1 MPRKGSNKEESVQ
14 ETEKTEENIEQTE
27 EIPEVQEEIVEK
39 IVEKP
44 LDLADKSPEEL
55 AELEA
60 NIKSQ
65 GIKNHLKAESQRIK
79 DISCPK
85 CGKNLG
91 LKPEDYLKLG
101 NLPES
106 IECKECG
113 ILVRVYVNYQEDPS
127 ISTADILVKNAG
139 YVWINQLPSTWEDK
153 HALKWVEQEVKK
165 LMNNQSSLSPDN
177 QKMLRVQMVTLKKQR
192 LIK

>member
-1 MPRKGSNKEESVQ
+1 MPRKGSNKEESVP
-14 ETEKTEENIEQTE
+14 ETEKTEET
-27 EIPEVQEEIVEK
+27 PEVQEKIKEV

-55 AELEA
+55 VELEA

-153 HALKWVEQEVKK
+153 HALKWVKQEVEK
-165 LMNNQSSLSPDN
+165 LMKNQSSLSPDN
-177 QKMLRVQMVTLKKQR
+177 QKLLRVQMVTLKKQKI
-192 LIK
+192 IK

>member
-1 MPRKGSNKEESVQ
+1 MPRKGSNKEESVP

-27 EIPEVQEEIVEK
+27 ETPEVQEKIKEV

-44 LDLADKSPEEL
+44 LDLAEKTPEEL

-60 NIKSQ
+60 NIKNQ
-65 GIKNHLKAESQRIK
+65 ETKNHLKAESQRIK

-106 IECKECG
+106 IECKECE
-113 ILVRVYVNYQEDPS
+113 IIVRVYVNYQEDPS

-139 YVWINQLPSTWEDK
+139 FVWINQLPSTWEDK
-153 HALKWVEQEVKK
+153 HALKWVEQEVEK

-177 QKMLRVQMVTLKKQR
+177 QKLLRVQMVTLKKQK

>member
-1 MPRKGSNKEESVQ
+1 MPRKGSNKEESVPK
-14 ETEKTEENIEQTE
+14 TEKTEENIEQTE
-27 EIPEVQEEIVEK
+27 ETPEVQEKIKEV

-44 LDLADKSPEEL
+44 LVLADKSPEEL

-106 IECKECG
+106 IECPECE
-113 ILVRVYVNYQEDPS
+113 ILARVYVNYQEDPS
-127 ISTADILVKNAG
+127 ISSADITVINAG
-139 YVWINQLPSTWEDK
+139 FVWINQLPSTWEDK
-153 HALKWVEQEVKK
+153 HAIKWVEQEVEK
-165 LMNNQSSLSPDN
+165 LMKNQSSLSPDN
-177 QKMLRVQMVTLKKQR
+177 QKMLRVQMVTLKKQK

>member
-1 MPRKGSNKEESVQ
+1 MPRKGSNKEESVPK
-14 ETEKTEENIEQTE
+14 TEKTEENIEQTE
-27 EIPEVQEEIVEK
+27 ETPEVQEKIKEV

-106 IECKECG
+106 IECPECE
-113 ILVRVYVNYQEDPS
+113 ILARVYVNYQEDPS
-127 ISTADILVKNAG
+127 ISSADITVINAG
-139 YVWINQLPSTWEDK
+139 FVWINQLPSTWEDK
-153 HALKWVEQEVKK
+153 HAIKWVEQEVEK
-165 LMNNQSSLSPDN
+165 LMKNQSSLSPDN
-177 QKMLRVQMVTLKKQR
+177 QKMLRVQMVTLKKQK